1 MTQEAKDKW
10 NSAIVGVIVGLVV
23 IFGSRAIDSLIN
35 TDTIKDIKQDLKE
48 IRNEIR
54 DMRSQ
59 FVLKSDYENDKKIMI
74 EIIRGK
80 R

>member
-1 MTQEAKDKW
+1 MTQGAKDKW

-59 FVLKSDYENDKKIMI
+59 FVLKSDYENDKKII
-74 EIIRGK
+74 WEVLNK
-80 R
+80 K

>member
-35 TDTIKDIKQDLKE
+35 TDTIKDIKQELKE
-48 IRNEIR
+48 IRCEIR
-54 DMRSQ
+54 DMRTQ
-59 FVLKSDYENDKKIMI
+59 FVLKNDYENDKKII
-74 EIIRGK
+74 WEVLNK
-80 R
+80 K